1 MEPNEPLK
9 LSMKVLNKKIQ
20 PKEEKSPDETGSLVS
35 RPPLKLTLPK
45 PVTYP
50 YPSSPLTIK
59 TDKDTDAHGGH
70 KDLNDK
76 NWFIS
81 LDNSPHVKMKQ
92 DGEKSLKVK
101 LAKQSSDPLSLS
113 YGASDMSFTPMLP
126 SGTNS
131 NTPHIRASLL
141 NPLEK

>member
-20 PKEEKSPDETGSLVS
+20 QKEVTPFNETISPVS

-50 YPSSPLTIK
+50 YPSSPLTVK
-59 TDKDTDAHGGH
+59 KEKDTDKHGDH
-70 KDLNDK
+70 KELSEK
-76 NWFIS
+76 SWFIS

-92 DGEKSLKVK
+92 DGEKGLKVK
-101 LAKQSSDPLSLS
+101 LAKQPPDALSLS
-113 YGASDMSFTPMLP
+113 YGTTGVSFTSVMP
-126 SGTNS
+126 SGTNNS
-131 NTPHIRASLL
+131 SHLRTSLM